1 MKRLLAGLVGLLVLS
16 GCASNPGLDP
26 NGAVLTSLAELPP
39 PTPMDG
45 YGHAPAY
52 TVGPFDELTVTVFN
66 VPDVSGDVTADA
78 QSRVSVPLAGTIEAA
93 GLTQNQLAERI
104 ADNLSSSL
112 RYPHVTVNIQD
123 AKSRTITVDGQ
134 VKDPGVYEARSNLSL
149 MRAIATAKGTSEDAN
164 EKDVVVF
171 RTVGGQKM
179 AALYNLAAI
188 RRGTYADPEI
198 YPNDIIVVGDSPSS
212 RLIRQLGP
220 VIATP
225 LVLLIQTL

>member
-1 MKRLLAGLVGLLVLS
+1 
-16 GCASNPGLDP
+16 
-26 NGAVLTSLAELPP
+26 
-39 PTPMDG
+39 
-45 YGHAPAY
+45 
-52 TVGPFDELTVTVFN
+52 
-66 VPDVSGDVTADA
+66 
-78 QSRVSVPLAGTIEAA
+78 
-93 GLTQNQLAERI
+93 
-104 ADNLSSSL
+104 
-112 RYPHVTVNIQD
+112 
-123 AKSRTITVDGQ
+123 
-134 VKDPGVYEARSNLSL
+134 

-198 YPNDIIVVGDSPSS
+198 YPDDIIVVGDSPTS

-220 VIATP
+220 VISTP